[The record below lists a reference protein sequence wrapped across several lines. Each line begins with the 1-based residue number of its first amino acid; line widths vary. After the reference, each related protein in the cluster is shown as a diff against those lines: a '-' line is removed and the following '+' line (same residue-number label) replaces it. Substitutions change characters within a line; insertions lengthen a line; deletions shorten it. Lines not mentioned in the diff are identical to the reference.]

1 MYLLSF
7 YVPETH
13 LEQVKSA
20 LFESGAGQI
29 GNYQSCS
36 WEVKG
41 QGQFQPMEGSDPF
54 IGASGKVE
62 KVMEYK
68 VEMVCDSE
76 QVKMVVEALIRA
88 HPYETPAYHLQS
100 VMTLDDL

>member
-41 QGQFQPMEGSDPF
+41 QGQFRPMEGSDPF
-54 IGASGKVE
+54 IGASGRVE

-68 VEMVCDSE
+68 VEMVCDSG
-76 QVKMVVEALIRA
+76 QVRGIVEVLIRA
-88 HPYETPAYHLQS
+88 HPYETPAYHLQPI
-100 VMTLDDL
+100 VTLGDL

>member
-20 LFESGAGQI
+20 LFDSGAGQI

-41 QGQFQPMEGSDPF
+41 QGQFKPMDGSTPF
-54 IGASGKVE
+54 LGESGKVE
-62 KVMEYK
+62 TVTEYK
-68 VEMVCDSE
+68 VEMVCESE
-76 QVKMVVEALIRA
+76 KVKVVIKALIDA
-88 HPYETPAYHLQS
+88 HPYETPAYHLQQ

>member
-13 LEQVKSA
+13 LEQVKTA
-20 LFESGAGQI
+20 LFQVGAGQI

-36 WEVKG
+36 WEAKG
-41 QGQFQPMEGSDPF
+41 QGQFQPMEGSEPF
-54 IGASGKVE
+54 IGESGKVE
-62 KVMEYK
+62 TVSEYK
-68 VEMVCDSE
+68 VEVVCDSE
-76 QVKMVVEALIRA
+76 RVKSTVEALIRA
-88 HPYETPAYHLQS
+88 HPYETPAYHLQR